1 MNILIRKLKQSD
13 FDSWSDLWEQY
24 LNYYKTQL
32 SEEIYTTTFSRL
44 INPDMINQNAFVAEV
59 DGRLVGWVHYVYH
72 DFPTRHR
79 DPLYVRLSKLRF
91 VVLFT
96 LRFHRSAF
104 PGDDGYFDEPRDGDR
119 ARRQDL

>member
-59 DGRLVGWVHYVYH
+59 DG
-72 DFPTRHR
+72 
-79 DPLYVRLSKLRF
+79 LSLI
-91 VVLFT
+91 
-96 LRFHRSAF
+96 HI
-104 PGDDGYFDEPRDGDR
+104 
-119 ARRQDL
+119 

>member
-44 INPDMINQNAFVAEV
+44 INPDMIKTNIIYFSLDHSKISSELLLDKMLKKNIHFFEL
-59 DGRLVGWVHYVYH
+59 GPSWFRLVTHAGI
-72 DFPTRHR
+72 
-79 DPLYVRLSKLRF
+79 SKSDINF
-91 VVLFT
+91 VVGEFNRIL
-96 LRFHRSAF
+96 S
-104 PGDDGYFDEPRDGDR
+104 
-119 ARRQDL
+119 